1 LFFNIN
7 NNETKQLK
15 IRNIIMNRSSSK
27 GIKLTTVVFA
37 VLVLTV
43 SALLSNNSIA
53 DDMEVQEVTSEQ

>member
-1 LFFNIN
+1 
-7 NNETKQLK
+7 
-15 IRNIIMNRSSSK
+15 MNKSSSK

-53 DDMEVQEVTSEQ
+53 DDMDVNVETSEQ